1 MNKVHY
7 NVNGIYNTPKKTQ
20 IKNRLEEL
28 DGVQQV
34 NIDLARGTV
43 EVGFNDKTNESEIRR
58 SIEDIGCRIE

>member
-7 NVNGIYNTPKKTQ
+7 NVDGIYNIPMKTQ

-43 EVGFNDKTNESEIRR
+43 EVGFNDKTSESEIRS
-58 SIEDIGCRIE
+58 SIEEIGCRIE